1 MTKPFKKFI
10 REQEERSGSLERDP
24 ITPVRNKTLR
34 GAMNVDPAHRANV
47 LRIAKAILKDREG
60 GLGSET
66 TVTDKNIGDFAK
78 SNQFTTLK
86 QLEDLGVSPSDS
98 MRARETAEKILSG
111 DKKYIEGIHPDVIA
125 GLRRQAKKPVIG
137 QNLDVEG

>member
-1 MTKPFKKFI
+1 MLKPFKKFI

-24 ITPVRNKTLR
+24 ITPVRNKTLK
-34 GAMNVDPAHRANV
+34 GTINVSPTHRANV
-47 LRIAKAILKDREG
+47 LRIAQAILKDREG
-60 GLGSET
+60 GLGPET

-86 QLEDLGVSPSDS
+86 QLEDLGVSSSDS

-111 DKKYIEGIHPDVIA
+111 DTTNLSGIHPDVIA

-137 QNLDVEG
+137 KNLDVEG